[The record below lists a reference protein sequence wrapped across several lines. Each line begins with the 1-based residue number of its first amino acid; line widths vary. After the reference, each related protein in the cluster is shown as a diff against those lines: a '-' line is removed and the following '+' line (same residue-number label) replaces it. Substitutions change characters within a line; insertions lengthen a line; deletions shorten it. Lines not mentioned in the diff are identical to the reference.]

1 MSDVEAR
8 TDSGHASTFDH
19 TRPLPRLPT
28 GPHTIVGTWLM
39 NAKTLMRC
47 RKQPHHMAPSADDV
61 AGVLVSGVSEVSE
74 AIRLPGRPL
83 SSFL

>member
-47 RKQPHHMAPSADDV
+47 RKQPHHTAPSVADSADS
-61 AGVLVSGVSEVSE
+61 AGVPVSEVSE
-74 AIRLPGRPL
+74 AIRLPGRLL

>member
-1 MSDVEAR
+1 M
-8 TDSGHASTFDH
+8 T
-19 TRPLPRLPT
+19 
-28 GPHTIVGTWLM
+28 
-39 NAKTLMRC
+39 
-47 RKQPHHMAPSADDV
+47 PSAADV